1 MLVKNNNLFM
11 VYRFL
16 LLSDEVDNFSREIE
30 IASDATFLQLHNAIL
45 ESVGYDK
52 NQITSFFVCSENW
65 EKQQEITLIDM
76 GSSSEEDMY
85 LMEET
90 QLDEFLED
98 VGQRLLYIYD
108 NMTERAF
115 FIELQAVSPSRNLSE
130 PACVSRKGKA
140 PQQLMDIDN
149 FAEKQKIDFDTDF
162 YGNDEYDPDELD
174 EEGYGNMS
182 FDENGNELY

>member
-1 MLVKNNNLFM
+1 M

-30 IASDATFLQLHNAIL
+30 IAPDATFLQFHDAIL
-45 ESVGYDK
+45 DAVGYDK
-52 NQITSFFVCSENW
+52 NQITSFFICSDNW

-76 GSSSEEDMY
+76 GADSATDTY

-90 QLDEFLED
+90 PLDEFIED
-98 VGQRLLYIYD
+98 VGQRLLYVYD

-115 FIELQAVSPSRNLSE
+115 FIELKAIMPNRTSDKPV
-130 PACVSRKGKA
+130 CVSSKGKA
-140 PQQLMDIDN
+140 PVQLVDIDKYI
-149 FAEKQKIDFDTDF
+149 EKQRTDFDADF
-162 YGNDEYDPDELD
+162 YGSDEFDPDELD
-174 EEGYGNMS
+174 DESFGNMS